1 MKRVLVIKHGSLGD
15 IVFSLPVMH
24 SIKAYYSNASI
35 DLLTEKKY
43 FNFLSKANYFDS
55 LIEDNRPNNI
65 IITISLLIELLKRKY
80 DLIIDLQNSSRTSY
94 YHLFFRI
101 FSNVRICS
109 SRKFSHIKYSI
120 PIQGT
125 ETTTQGLFNQI
136 KLLEI
141 PEIINIQ
148 YNWLKSNLDERYNNK
163 TVLFIPGVSIRGKHK
178 QWDPKKFSKLAK
190 YCEDKN
196 YQICIVGT
204 NQDSKS
210 VIPILKNCKNL
221 INNIDHSPPDII
233 YSISKISTLIV
244 TNDTGPGHIAA
255 LSGNNILWLVNDN
268 KVTKANIGNQP
279 NNYKILSS
287 YVNDITTQEV
297 INFIEKKK
305 LL

>member
-1 MKRVLVIKHGSLGD
+1 LKRVLVIKHGALGD
-15 IVFSLPVMH
+15 IVFSLPIMH
-24 SIKAYYSNASI
+24 SIYAYYPNTRI

-55 LIEDNRPNNI
+55 LIEDNRSNNI

-80 DLIIDLQNSSRTSY
+80 ELIIDLQNSSRTSY

-101 FSNVRICS
+101 FSNVKICS
-109 SRKFSHIKYSI
+109 SRKFSHIKYAI
-120 PIQGT
+120 PIQGA

-163 TVLFIPGVSIRGKHK
+163 TILFIPGVSIQGKHK
-178 QWDPKKFSKLAK
+178 QWDPKKFGELAK
-190 YCEDKN
+190 YCEAKN
-196 YQICIVGT
+196 YQICVVGT
-204 NQDSKS
+204 NQDRESI
-210 VIPILKNCKNL
+210 IPILNNSKNL
-221 INNIDHSPPDII
+221 INNIEHSPPDIV
-233 YSISKISTLIV
+233 YSIAKISTLIIA
-244 TNDTGPGHIAA
+244 NDTGPGHIAA
-255 LSGNNILWLVNDN
+255 LSGSNILWLLNDN
-268 KVTKANIGNQP
+268 KVTKANIGNLP
-279 NNYKILSS
+279 NNYKISSS
-287 YVNDITTQEV
+287 YVNNITTQEV

>member
-1 MKRVLVIKHGSLGD
+1 MNRVLVIKHGSLGD
-15 IVFSLPVMH
+15 IAFSLPIMH
-24 SIKAYYSNASI
+24 SICVHYPNVSI

-43 FNFLSKANYFDS
+43 FNFLSKANYFDN
-55 LIEDNRPNNI
+55 LLEDNRSNNI
-65 IITISLLIELLKRKY
+65 ITTISLLIKLLKRKY

-94 YHLFFRI
+94 YHFFFRI
-101 FSNVRICS
+101 FSNVKICS
-109 SRKFSHIKYSI
+109 SRKFSHIKYNN

-125 ETTTQGLFNQI
+125 ETATKGLFNQI

-148 YNWLKSNLDERYNNK
+148 YNWLNSNLDERYNNK
-163 TVLFIPGVSIRGKHK
+163 TILFIPGASKKGKYK
-178 QWDPKKFSKLAK
+178 RWDPKKYSELAK

-196 YQICIVGT
+196 YQICVVGT
-204 NQDSKS
+204 KQDRES
-210 VIPILKNCKNL
+210 VIPIMKNCENL
-221 INNIDHSPPDII
+221 INNIGHSPPDII

-255 LSGNNILWLVNDN
+255 LSGSNILWLVNDN
-268 KVTKANIGNQP
+268 KVTKANIGNET

-287 YVNDITTQEV
+287 YVNNITTQEV

>member
-1 MKRVLVIKHGSLGD
+1 MNRVLVIKHGSLGD
-15 IVFSLPVMH
+15 IAFSLPIMH
-24 SIKAYYSNASI
+24 SICVHYPNVSI

-43 FNFLSKANYFDS
+43 FNFLSKANYFDN
-55 LIEDNRPNNI
+55 LLEDNRSNNI
-65 IITISLLIELLKRKY
+65 ITTISLLIKLLKRKY

-94 YHLFFRI
+94 YHFFFRI
-101 FSNVRICS
+101 FSNVKICS
-109 SRKFSHIKYSI
+109 SRKFSHIKYKN

-125 ETTTQGLFNQI
+125 ETATKGLFNQI

-148 YNWLKSNLDERYNNK
+148 YNWLNSNLDERYSNK
-163 TVLFIPGVSIRGKHK
+163 TILFIPGVSKKGKYK
-178 QWDPKKFSKLAK
+178 RWDPKKYSELAK

-196 YQICIVGT
+196 YQICVVGT
-204 NQDSKS
+204 KQDRES
-210 VIPILKNCKNL
+210 VIPIIKNCGNL
-221 INNIDHSPPDII
+221 INNIGHSPPDII

-255 LSGNNILWLVNDN
+255 LSGSNILWLVNDN
-268 KVTKANIGNQP
+268 KVTKANIGNET
-279 NNYKILSS
+279 NNYKISSS
-287 YVNDITTQEV
+287 YVNNITTQEV

>member
-1 MKRVLVIKHGSLGD
+1 MNRVLVIKHGSLGD
-15 IVFSLPVMH
+15 IAFSLPIMH
-24 SIKAYYSNASI
+24 SICVHYPNVSI

-43 FNFLSKANYFDS
+43 FNFLSKANYFDN
-55 LIEDNRPNNI
+55 LLEDNRSNNI
-65 IITISLLIELLKRKY
+65 ITTISLLIKLLKRKY

-94 YHLFFRI
+94 YHLLFRI
-101 FSNVRICS
+101 FSNVKICS
-109 SRKFSHIKYSI
+109 SRKFSHIKYKN

-125 ETTTQGLFNQI
+125 ETATKGLFNQI

-148 YNWLKSNLDERYNNK
+148 YNWLNSNLDERYSNK
-163 TVLFIPGVSIRGKHK
+163 TILFIPGVSKKGKYK
-178 QWDPKKFSKLAK
+178 RWDPKKYSELAK

-196 YQICIVGT
+196 YQICVVGT
-204 NQDSKS
+204 KQDRES
-210 VIPILKNCKNL
+210 VIPIMKNCENL
-221 INNIDHSPPDII
+221 INNIGHSPPDII

-255 LSGNNILWLVNDN
+255 LSGSNILWLVNDN
-268 KVTKANIGNQP
+268 KVTKANISNET
-279 NNYKILSS
+279 NNYKISSS
-287 YVNDITTQEV
+287 YVNNITTQEV

>member
-1 MKRVLVIKHGSLGD
+1 MKTMKPDVYELYLSNGDNIVKQGIALVQTI
-15 IVFSLPVMH
+15 
-24 SIKAYYSNASI
+24 
-35 DLLTEKKY
+35 LLSHTLLSY
-43 FNFLSKANYFDS
+43 F
-55 LIEDNRPNNI
+55 
-65 IITISLLIELLKRKY
+65 
-80 DLIIDLQNSSRTSY
+80 
-94 YHLFFRI
+94 
-101 FSNVRICS
+101 
-109 SRKFSHIKYSI
+109 
-120 PIQGT
+120 
-125 ETTTQGLFNQI
+125 
-136 KLLEI
+136 
-141 PEIINIQ
+141 
-148 YNWLKSNLDERYNNK
+148 
-163 TVLFIPGVSIRGKHK
+163 
-178 QWDPKKFSKLAK
+178 
-190 YCEDKN
+190 EDKN

-279 NNYKILSS
+279 NNYKISS
-287 YVNDITTQEV
+287 TYVNDITTQEV

>member
-1 MKRVLVIKHGSLGD
+1 MNRVLVIKHGSLGD
-15 IVFSLPVMH
+15 IAFSLPIMH
-24 SIKAYYSNASI
+24 SICVHYPNVSI

-43 FNFLSKANYFDS
+43 FNFLSKANYFDN
-55 LIEDNRPNNI
+55 LLEDNRSNNI
-65 IITISLLIELLKRKY
+65 ITTISLLIKLLKRKY

-101 FSNVRICS
+101 FSNVKICS
-109 SRKFSHIKYSI
+109 SRKFSHIKYKN

-125 ETTTQGLFNQI
+125 ETATKGLFNQI

-148 YNWLKSNLDERYNNK
+148 YNWLNSNLDERYSNK
-163 TVLFIPGVSIRGKHK
+163 TILFIPGVSKKGKYK
-178 QWDPKKFSKLAK
+178 RWDPKKYSELAK

-196 YQICIVGT
+196 YQICVVGT
-204 NQDSKS
+204 NQDRES
-210 VIPILKNCKNL
+210 VVPIMKNCKNL
-221 INNIDHSPPDII
+221 INNIGHSPPDII

-255 LSGNNILWLVNDN
+255 LSGSNILWLVNDN
-268 KVTKANIGNQP
+268 KVTKANIGNET
-279 NNYKILSS
+279 NNYKISSS
-287 YVNDITTQEV
+287 YVNNITTQEV